1 MKYPRIAVFASGTGS
16 NAESLMKKMKDLG
29 CEIEFVFS
37 DKRDV
42 GVLEKALRL
51 GVKTYLVEKTSD
63 RATHEEEV
71 LKLVHRHRIDW
82 IFLAGYMRLISAS
95 FLQTLQSHHQGATQI
110 VNIHP
115 SLLPAYPGSQAME
128 RAFADQVPH
137 SGITVHFVD
146 EGMDTGKIIMQEQ
159 VALQKFESFSDFKM
173 KMHSVEHRLYGQ
185 FLENVVTGKIPT
197 LSYKETVEC

>member
-1 MKYPRIAVFASGTGS
+1 MKKPRIAIFASGTGS
-16 NAESLMKKMKDLG
+16 NAEALIKKMKDLG
-29 CEIEFVFS
+29 GEIEFVFS
-37 DKRDV
+37 DKREA
-42 GVLEKALRL
+42 GVLEKAMRL
-51 GVKTYLVEKTSD
+51 GVKTYLIEKTSD
-63 RATHEEEV
+63 RVAHEDEV
-71 LKLVHRHRIDW
+71 LKLVHRHCIDW
-82 IFLAGYMRLISAS
+82 IFLAGYMRLISTS
-95 FLQTLQSHHQGATQI
+95 FLQILQELHHGATQI

-128 RAFADQVPH
+128 RAFADQVSY

-146 EGMDTGKIIMQEQ
+146 EGMDTGKIILQEQ

-185 FLENVVTGKIPT
+185 FLENVISGKIPT